1 LAGKRRPSTLGT
13 LRSLE
18 LGSTIDGQRRTTL
31 HDWHLGPD
39 RSPTCTSAFSESH
52 GAIPA
57 SGWQRRSGGLD
68 ALDFRDSRR
77 ASRPIRRLNTKK
89 LLLGKSCVASRR
101 TCRPRR
107 LFDSARFSP
116 SELLRARNTADS
128 DEPRLLLPPVK
139 SPRDDGRLPNV
150 FVCQRLHRCL
160 ETKQSPCSLGLRCA
174 ATSMTPTDQ
183 RGDRTSAFSES
194 VSCPRTI
201 AFIRIRA
208 GGCKASGRSP
218 RTTSTEPRCPSSTP

>member
-1 LAGKRRPSTLGT
+1 MHIRVLGIAWGDPRLRLATAEWRPGRARLPRQQKGV
-13 LRSLE
+13 
-18 LGSTIDGQRRTTL
+18 
-31 HDWHLGPD
+31 
-39 RSPTCTSAFSESH
+39 SADPKIEH
-52 GAIPA
+52 QEA
-57 SGWQRRSGGLD
+57 SAR
-68 ALDFRDSRR
+68 
-77 ASRPIRRLNTKK
+77 
-89 LLLGKSCVASRR
+89 GKSCVASRR